1 MDTGILVT
9 VLVTGGVMAVI
20 LAAVIV
26 VTRRVGA
33 GAEARADD
41 LRADVERR
49 GEGWVIPL
57 QGAVCRRGR
66 RARPGDKGGGVL
78 GLTGRR
84 VVFEPISGERLSVPL
99 ARVTAARLG
108 GGRSGSGGRPRL
120 LLTLDDGDEVGFV
133 VGDGAEWA
141 AGLAGA
147 GVTVEGAAGE

>member
-1 MDTGILVT
+1 MDTGVLVT
-9 VLVTGGVMAVI
+9 VLVMGGVMAVI
-20 LAAVIV
+20 LAAVMV

-49 GEGWVIPL
+49 GEGWLIPL
-57 QGAVCRRGR
+57 QGAICRRGR
-66 RARPGDKGGGVL
+66 RTRPGDKGSGVL

-84 VVFEPISGERLSVPL
+84 VVFEPISGQRLSVPL
-99 ARVTAARLG
+99 ARVTAARFE

-133 VGDGAEWA
+133 VNDGDEWA

-147 GVTVEGAAGE
+147 GIAVDGAGGE